1 MEVRRHTIFADVHW
15 ELLPTVRVML
25 EKILLSASLMW
36 GGAAW
41 RGQSEILE
49 DTSHFSLSS
58 DDNIGV

>member
-1 MEVRRHTIFADVHW
+1 MEVRRDTIFADVHW

-25 EKILLSASLMW
+25 EKILFSASLMW